1 MFLQWRIPTR
11 IHPHNRAVAPSP
23 DILKDIEEGFY
34 ADYSS
39 NERRENL
46 FVYNIVLLH
55 QYYIIAGEVKYE
67 VPITNVAK
75 IPFPGTK
82 SELHYVMIIIYII
95 FSFSFRE
102 YRFAI
107 DWKEYGS
114 SYKRK

>member
-11 IHPHNRAVAPSP
+11 IHPHSRAVAPSP

-39 NERRENL
+39 NERRKNL
-46 FVYNIVLLH
+46 FMYNIDLLH
-55 QYYIIAGEVKYE
+55 QCYIIAGEVKYE

-82 SELHYVMIIIYII
+82 SELCYDNYLYNILFLFQRVQVYN
-95 FSFSFRE
+95 
-102 YRFAI
+102 
-107 DWKEYGS
+107 
-114 SYKRK
+114 